1 MILDQPANEIGIP
14 GGEMM
19 AFAESS
25 GDVDTQ
31 LGMIAAHAL
40 GNIMIEA
47 GDVKE
52 FYFRQARMYVRGN
65 RKLLLVVFIAE
76 SAHVPDNLE
85 RVCINCINVEQ
96 VELHLADDPV
106 EFG

>member
-25 GDVDTQ
+25 GYVDTQ
-31 LGMIAAHAL
+31 FGMIAAHAL

-52 FYFRQARMYVRGN
+52 FYFR
-65 RKLLLVVFIAE
+65 
-76 SAHVPDNLE
+76 
-85 RVCINCINVEQ
+85 
-96 VELHLADDPV
+96 
-106 EFG
+106 